1 MTNEQL
7 MYELQD
13 HIIEAMI
20 ETYVSKSNNIETK
33 DIPQHFL
40 ELGEEIKLVLEQKEV
55 GTLISNMLNGV
66 YEQYEIDKPDFA
78 SVMKKVTHYRPGH

>member
-7 MYELQD
+7 LYELQD
-13 HIIEAMI
+13 HIIEAI
-20 ETYVSKSNNIETK
+20 VDTYLSRSNNIKTE

-66 YEQYEIDKPDFA
+66 YEEYDIDKPDFA
-78 SVMKKVTHYRPGH
+78 SVIKKVTHYRPGH